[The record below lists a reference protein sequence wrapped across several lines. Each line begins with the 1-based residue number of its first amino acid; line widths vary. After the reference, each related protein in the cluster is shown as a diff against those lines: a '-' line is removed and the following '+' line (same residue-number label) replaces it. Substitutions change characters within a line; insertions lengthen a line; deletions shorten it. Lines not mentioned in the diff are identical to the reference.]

1 MQINLILFLTSRYR
15 NNRSSGAGN
24 RLIDYWIHLLLIML
38 SEWNCTAATWT
49 NWLPAT
55 ISTAF
60 NYRYLN
66 GISIGLPVK
75 NPTTHPLSK
84 NPHRQ
89 NPDRIADCFRGMS
102 GMSAESPHTENQ
114 IQDPAFNIPRGGEKE
129 NKDRQSRVRKIFENS
144 SFLSVFCVCVCV
156 NMFGNKKKWILK
168 TAKEW
173 WMDAAGQEEG
183 RKNVN
188 ESSKIFY
195 PPLGPPQEQNKTKQK
210 SPKNSPK
217 NP

>member
-1 MQINLILFLTSRYR
+1 
-15 NNRSSGAGN
+15 
-24 RLIDYWIHLLLIML
+24 ML

-156 NMFGNKKKWILK
+156 NMFGNKKKMNPENSEGMMDGRGRARRGTEKCQWILK
-168 TAKEW
+168 NFLPAPWPSPRT
-173 WMDAAGQEEG
+173 
-183 RKNVN
+183 
-188 ESSKIFY
+188 
-195 PPLGPPQEQNKTKQK
+195 EQNKTKI
-210 SPKNSPK
+210 PKEFPK
-217 NP
+217 ESLKNEGMIDAILMDRTDTHNYTHT